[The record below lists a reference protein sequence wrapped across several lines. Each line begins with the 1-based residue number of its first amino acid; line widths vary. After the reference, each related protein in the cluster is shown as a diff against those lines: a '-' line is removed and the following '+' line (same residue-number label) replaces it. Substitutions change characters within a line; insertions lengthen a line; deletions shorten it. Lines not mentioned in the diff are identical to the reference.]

1 MDETDLAFVQS
12 LRAQIENSVEFIGAE
27 NFEDYYNFVLS
38 VIKTMQRRSQSVGR
52 PLRLELAFAIFM
64 NNSTYAEDIHFM
76 IKHMND

>member
-1 MDETDLAFVQS
+1 MDETDLACVQS
-12 LRAQIENSVEFIGAE
+12 LRAQILANGLIGIENA
-27 NFEDYYNFVLS
+27 EDYFNFVLS
-38 VIKTMQRRSQSVGR
+38 VIKTMQRNSQSVGR